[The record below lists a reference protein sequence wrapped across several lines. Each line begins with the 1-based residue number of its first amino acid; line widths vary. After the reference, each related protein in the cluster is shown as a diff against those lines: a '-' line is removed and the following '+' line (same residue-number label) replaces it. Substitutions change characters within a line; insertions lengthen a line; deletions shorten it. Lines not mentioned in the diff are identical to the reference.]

1 MSEMKQDAATI
12 WKEYEQINEY
22 LLKNNIFAIVKKNED
37 FYNGR
42 QWGALEGKTDQ
53 ATPTMNRLQRIGKYQ
68 ISMLSSNDVGISI
81 KYPLGSREMNQ
92 MLNIVSDEVKDVIE
106 QAKIV
111 ESARLMIRDG
121 FIDGASYMMQSFEP
135 DYETGQDSKGRI
147 ENQIVEMTRVLFGN
161 PYDGEIQKQP
171 FIIIV
176 LRQYL
181 GQVKEEARERGVS
194 EEEIEEI
201 KNDNETNYEDDSDGK
216 LCTVLIKFYRK
227 KIKEKKITVVT
238 DESGNEAMIET
249 EEERKTVFFTKTTRN
264 VVIIPETNLGYT
276 RYPISRFGWD
286 NRKNSFLYDSPMT
299 SNIVNQVFIN
309 KCYYY
314 AHQYAVESAFPKTLY
329 DISKLS
335 KKALSSK
342 DIGLANLDLLGK
354 FLDYSKAPDFSN
366 QVIQLI
372 TQTENEMERNMG
384 VNDAALGNVKP
395 DNTSAIVALQEA
407 ASVPLEI
414 QRQNFY
420 EMWEDT
426 IRNILDIMIAS
437 YGQRLLFNK
446 ETQEPVM
453 VDFDKL
459 RGLNYRLS
467 IDIGSSAQYSEIA
480 QINTL
485 TNLFE
490 SKAINLETFLE
501 VCPDK
506 YIPGKEE
513 LKKYAEEMKNAQ
525 EQAMVGAQVPTTN
538 L

>member
-1 MSEMKQDAATI
+1 MNELTPEKI
-12 WKEYEQINEY
+12 WNEYETINEY
-22 LLKNNIFAIVKKNED
+22 LLKNNIFEIVKKNED

-42 QWGALEGKTDQ
+42 QWGHMEGKVNQ

-81 KYPLGSREMNQ
+81 KYPLGSKDINQ
-92 MLNIVSDEVKDVIE
+92 YLNIVSDEIKDVIE
-106 QAKIV
+106 QQKII
-111 ESARLMIRDG
+111 ENARLMIRDA
-121 FIDGASYMMQSFEP
+121 FVDGASYMMQSFEP
-135 DYETGQDSKGRI
+135 DYETGQESKGRI

-161 PYDGEIQKQP
+161 PYSSDIQKQP

-181 GQVKEEARERGVS
+181 GQVKEEAKERGVP
-194 EEEIEEI
+194 EDQIEQI
-201 KNDNETNYEDDSDGK
+201 KCDQDTNYDDDSDGK
-216 LCTVLIKFYRK
+216 LCTVLIRFYKK
-227 KIKEKKITVVT
+227 KIKEAKVSVVL
-238 DESGNEAMIET
+238 DEEGNESLIET
-249 EEERKTVFFTKTTRN
+249 VEERKAVFFTKTTRN
-264 VVIIPETNLGYT
+264 AVIIPETNLGYT

-286 NRKNSFLYDSPMT
+286 NRKNSYLFDSPMT

-314 AHQYAVESAFPKTLY
+314 AHEYAIKSAFPKTLY
-329 DISKLS
+329 DVSKLS
-335 KKALSSK
+335 KKAIDSK

-372 TQTENEMERNMG
+372 TQTELEMEKNMG

-414 QRQNFY
+414 QRENFY
-420 EMWEDT
+420 DMWEDT
-426 IRNILDIMIAS
+426 IRNIFDIMTAS
-437 YGQRLLFNK
+437 YGQRKLFDK
-446 ETQEPVM
+446 ENEQPVM
-453 VDFDKL
+453 VDFDEL
-459 RGLNYRLS
+459 RGLNYRLN

-480 QINTL
+480 QVNTIN
-485 TNLFE
+485 NLFA
-490 SKAINLETFLE
+490 SKQIDLETFLK

-506 YIPGKEE
+506 YVPGKEE
-513 LKKYAEEMKNAQ
+513 LKKYAEQVKEANQMAAMAQ
-525 EQAMVGAQVPTTN
+525 GPIIPQ
-538 L
+538 